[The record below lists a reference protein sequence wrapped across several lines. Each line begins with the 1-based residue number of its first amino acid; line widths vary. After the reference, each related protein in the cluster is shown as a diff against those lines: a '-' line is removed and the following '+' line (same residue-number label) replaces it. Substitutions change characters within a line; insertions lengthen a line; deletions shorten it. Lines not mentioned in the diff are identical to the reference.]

1 MARNKGVQAPILAIS
16 LIMDEDYLRHISGKI
31 SNKLSYIKVV
41 NELGMNYLEKET
53 WTQKL

>member
-1 MARNKGVQAPILAIS
+1 MARNKGVQAPILAMS
-16 LIMDEDYLRHISGKI
+16 LIMDEDYLRHICGKI

>member
-31 SNKLSYIKVV
+31 SNKLSHIKVV

>member
-1 MARNKGVQAPILAIS
+1 MQAPILAMS

-31 SNKLSYIKVV
+31 SNKLSYIKAV

>member
-1 MARNKGVQAPILAIS
+1 MQAPILAMS
-16 LIMDEDYLRHISGKI
+16 LIMDEDYLRHISGKT
-31 SNKLSYIKVV
+31 SNKLSYTKVV

>member
-1 MARNKGVQAPILAIS
+1 MARNKGVQAPILAMS

-31 SNKLSYIKVV
+31 SNRLSHIKVV

>member
-1 MARNKGVQAPILAIS
+1 MQALVLAIS
-16 LIMDEDYLRHISGKI
+16 LIMNEDYLRHISGKI
-31 SNKLSYIKVV
+31 SNILSYIKVV

>member
-1 MARNKGVQAPILAIS
+1 MARNKGVQALVLAIS
-16 LIMDEDYLRHISGKI
+16 LIMNEDYLRHISGKI
-31 SNKLSYIKVV
+31 SNKLSYTKVV

>member
-1 MARNKGVQAPILAIS
+1 MARNKGVQALVLAIS
-16 LIMDEDYLRHISGKI
+16 LIMNEDYLRHISGKI
-31 SNKLSYIKVV
+31 SNILSYIKVV

>member
-1 MARNKGVQAPILAIS
+1 MARNKGVQAPILAMS
-16 LIMDEDYLRHISGKI
+16 LIMDEDYLRHISDKI

>member
-1 MARNKGVQAPILAIS
+1 MARNKGVQAPILAMS
-16 LIMDEDYLRHISGKI
+16 LIMDEDYLRHISGKT
-31 SNKLSYIKVV
+31 SNKLSYTKVV

>member
-1 MARNKGVQAPILAIS
+1 MARNKGVQAPMVAIS